1 MTSKEWNSGTSSVAT
16 TNYTWDATTSA
27 LLTDGSDDYVYGTNG
42 NVPIAQIATSG
53 SITDELLTDT
63 NSNVRGVVEISSG
76 ATSPD
81 QLVNYVDYDA
91 WGKPISYP
99 GGTVVVKGLLTQSG
113 TDTNSLTRFGYG
125 GSYQDD
131 TGLYFLVNRYYD
143 QGTGQFISVDPDFT
157 GTGEAYVYAGDNPV
171 MAVDYLG
178 LCGGIFSVVCGA
190 YDATA
195 GLVKSAASSA
205 WGAIRIASHFAVHY
219 LDNIRHAIATGTNIA
234 THFAVKHWKVIVLAA
249 ALVIV
254 GAVTGGA
261 GDVAILDVAGE
272 EVAFE
277 GATEAEAS
285 VEAGDSAPE
294 AEQDVAKNEDSQS
307 CPTNSF
313 APHTLV
319 LLANGQLIA
328 IDKVKVG
335 DAVEAFDT
343 KTGKRRAER
352 VTKVWINHDTD
363 LLDLTFS
370 VHGHS
375 YELDT
380 TQHHP
385 FWDART
391 HSWVE
396 AENLKQGTILATNTR
411 ATSQV
416 TRSKVMTTTALM
428 WDLTVALDHDFYV
441 SVRSASTAVLVH
453 NCPQESAPDISE
465 TTVRDVLRYRN
476 AGIRKA
482 NLPKGTPSWSS
493 IENMTMGEVKSLAQ
507 QRVAGFQTLWKL
519 LNDSRFLK

>member
-1 MTSKEWNSGTSSVAT
+1 MPAS
-16 TNYTWDATTSA
+16 
-27 LLTDGSDDYVYGTNG
+27 
-42 NVPIAQIATSG
+42 QIRVHFRRSRPASFP
-53 SITDELLTDT
+53 
-63 NSNVRGVVEISSG
+63 
-76 ATSPD
+76 SP
-81 QLVNYVDYDA
+81 
-91 WGKPISYP
+91 
-99 GGTVVVKGLLTQSG
+99 
-113 TDTNSLTRFGYG
+113 
-125 GSYQDD
+125 
-131 TGLYFLVNRYYD
+131 
-143 QGTGQFISVDPDFT
+143 
-157 GTGEAYVYAGDNPV
+157 
-171 MAVDYLG
+171 
-178 LCGGIFSVVCGA
+178 
-190 YDATA
+190 
-195 GLVKSAASSA
+195 
-205 WGAIRIASHFAVHY
+205 
-219 LDNIRHAIATGTNIA
+219 
-234 THFAVKHWKVIVLAA
+234 

-453 NCPQESAPDISE
+453 NCPDNRDSE
-465 TTVRDVLRYRN
+465 FRQPQRKINAYGKTEVPSCVLAKGYVPYVGETPVEAATRVMEEETGALNFPR
-476 AGIRKA
+476 G
-482 NLPKGTPSWSS
+482 PKTPFNQ
-493 IENMTMGEVKSLAQ
+493 IIKY
-507 QRVAGFQTLWKL
+507 F
-519 LNDSRFLK
+519 SRAFH

>member
-1 MTSKEWNSGTSSVAT
+1 M
-16 TNYTWDATTSA
+16 
-27 LLTDGSDDYVYGTNG
+27 
-42 NVPIAQIATSG
+42 
-53 SITDELLTDT
+53 
-63 NSNVRGVVEISSG
+63 
-76 ATSPD
+76 
-81 QLVNYVDYDA
+81 
-91 WGKPISYP
+91 
-99 GGTVVVKGLLTQSG
+99 
-113 TDTNSLTRFGYG
+113 
-125 GSYQDD
+125 
-131 TGLYFLVNRYYD
+131 
-143 QGTGQFISVDPDFT
+143 
-157 GTGEAYVYAGDNPV
+157 
-171 MAVDYLG
+171 
-178 LCGGIFSVVCGA
+178 
-190 YDATA
+190 
-195 GLVKSAASSA
+195 
-205 WGAIRIASHFAVHY
+205 
-219 LDNIRHAIATGTNIA
+219 
-234 THFAVKHWKVIVLAA
+234 
-249 ALVIV
+249 
-254 GAVTGGA
+254 
-261 GDVAILDVAGE
+261 AILDVAGE

-441 SVRSASTAVLVH
+441 TVRSASTAVLVH
-453 NCPQESAPDISE
+453 NCPNYEERNGEGIPKTSDLGKVMEGGGRITRSLTRISE
-465 TTVRDVLRYRN
+465 RLDKYFGVTQQQVSERIHVFDRLVSGNPDFIFTPNGDVYDSMS
-476 AGIRKA
+476 GDYI
-482 NLPKGTPSWSS
+482 G
-493 IENMTMGEVKSLAQ
+493 SL
-507 QRVAGFQTLWKL
+507 L
-519 LNDSRFLK
+519 DE